1 LQDLFQAF
9 SHLCKNQ
16 PVGNMQQNS
25 TLPHFFIIKSFIVFF
40 MVFGM
45 IAISCV
51 EQPPYLNSGL
61 STDKRIDDLISRMT
75 LDEKISQLRY
85 DAPAIDRLGIPAYNW
100 WNECLHGVARSGR
113 ATVFPQAIGLAA
125 TWDKVLMFRVA
136 TAISDEARA
145 KHHDYI
151 RRGKHGIYQG
161 LTFWSPNI
169 NIFRDPRW
177 GRGMETYGE
186 DPYLTGQMGLQF
198 VSGLQGDDPNYLK
211 TVATVKHFAVHS
223 GPEPDRH
230 SFDARVS
237 KRDLHETYLPHF
249 RECII
254 NGGARSIMCAYNLL
268 DGDPCCGNKFLLEDV
283 LRKNWGF
290 DGYVVS
296 DCWALT
302 DFYNFQTT
310 SKNSAEAGALALKA
324 GTDLNCG
331 VVYRDLQQA
340 IDSGFTDGEKIDLSL
355 KRILKARF
363 QLGMFDPPE
372 EVPYAQIPIEVNDC
386 EKHRLLALETAR
398 ESIVLLKNENNFLP
412 LKKDLKSIAV
422 IGPNAD
428 DVEVLLAN
436 YNGTPSDPVT
446 LLRGIREEIGKQ
458 TGLIYARGCDWAEG
472 MPKLLPVPAKYL
484 SHPENGNL
492 LPGLRGDYFDNAEM
506 VGEAVEVKVAE
517 NISFNFWD
525 QSPLEGFDDD
535 NYSIRWT
542 GFIEA
547 PVDGTYLIGGFGS
560 NYKIYFEDSLFVS
573 YSNVHESGQRCSA
586 IDLVKGEKY
595 NLKVEAYDNGGDCQI
610 ELRWRIP
617 VRDLELEALEAASN
631 ADVVIMCMGLSPRL
645 EGEEMKVPVEGF
657 EGGDRTSLDLPFVQV
672 DLMKKVLQ
680 ANKNVVLVLLNGSAL
695 SINWADDNIPAI
707 VEAWYPGQAGGTAV
721 ADVLFGNY
729 NPAGRL
735 PVTFYKSVDDLPPFD
750 NYDMD
755 GRTYKY
761 FSGAPLYPFGHGL
774 SYTTFQYS
782 NMQVPENS
790 STSENLKVSV
800 QLKNTGPVAG
810 DEVVQFY
817 VSRKDRNNLDPICK
831 LLGFE
836 RIHLEP
842 GEEMQ
847 VEFTIESRQ
856 LSGIDENGN
865 RVLQPGIFKVF
876 IGGGQERYADGL
888 AAEIEIN
895 GSPVSFRH

>member
-1 LQDLFQAF
+1 
-9 SHLCKNQ
+9 
-16 PVGNMQQNS
+16 
-25 TLPHFFIIKSFIVFF
+25 LPI
-40 MVFGM
+40 
-45 IAISCV
+45 
-51 EQPPYLNSGL
+51 
-61 STDKRIDDLISRMT
+61 
-75 LDEKISQLRY
+75 
-85 DAPAIDRLGIPAYNW
+85 
-100 WNECLHGVARSGR
+100 
-113 ATVFPQAIGLAA
+113 
-125 TWDKVLMFRVA
+125 
-136 TAISDEARA
+136 
-145 KHHDYI
+145 
-151 RRGKHGIYQG
+151 
-161 LTFWSPNI
+161 
-169 NIFRDPRW
+169 
-177 GRGMETYGE
+177 
-186 DPYLTGQMGLQF
+186 
-198 VSGLQGDDPNYLK
+198 
-211 TVATVKHFAVHS
+211 
-223 GPEPDRH
+223 
-230 SFDARVS
+230 
-237 KRDLHETYLPHF
+237 
-249 RECII
+249 
-254 NGGARSIMCAYNLL
+254 
-268 DGDPCCGNKFLLEDV
+268 
-283 LRKNWGF
+283 
-290 DGYVVS
+290 
-296 DCWALT
+296 
-302 DFYNFQTT
+302 
-310 SKNSAEAGALALKA
+310 
-324 GTDLNCG
+324 
-331 VVYRDLQQA
+331 
-340 IDSGFTDGEKIDLSL
+340 
-355 KRILKARF
+355 
-363 QLGMFDPPE
+363 
-372 EVPYAQIPIEVNDC
+372 
-386 EKHRLLALETAR
+386 
-398 ESIVLLKNENNFLP
+398 
-412 LKKDLKSIAV
+412 
-422 IGPNAD
+422 
-428 DVEVLLAN
+428 
-436 YNGTPSDPVT
+436 
-446 LLRGIREEIGKQ
+446 
-458 TGLIYARGCDWAEG
+458 
-472 MPKLLPVPAKYL
+472 PAKYL